1 MNDDIIEQHARF
13 TRATQEDEDN
23 TDDLDVEGLRVVA
36 DVILAKTIGMQG
48 ISFALTTTNI
58 LF

>member
-1 MNDDIIEQHARF
+1 MNDDIIEQRARF
-13 TRATQEDEDN
+13 TRATQEDEDD
-23 TDDLDVEGLRVVA
+23 TDDLDVKGPRVVV
-36 DVILAKTIGMQG
+36 DVILAKTIGMQA